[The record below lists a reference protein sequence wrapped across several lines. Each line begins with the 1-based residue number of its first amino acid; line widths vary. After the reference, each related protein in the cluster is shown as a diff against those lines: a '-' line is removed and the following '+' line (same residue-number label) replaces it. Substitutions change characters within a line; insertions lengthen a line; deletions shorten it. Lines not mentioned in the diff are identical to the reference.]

1 MRFIRDIHAD
11 LHAQAKPCISFEFF
25 PPKTPEGD
33 KALMEKH
40 IPELMELKPE
50 YCSVTYGA
58 GGSTRD
64 KTADIVQAIQDQHQL
79 TAMMHLTCV
88 SATRAELEDV
98 VADAK
103 NRGVK
108 NLLALRGD
116 PPNGGDFEVT
126 EGGFEFSYQLVEM
139 LKAKGDFSIGTAG
152 FPEGHIHCTE
162 GKEVDWDRLAK
173 KIKCGADFVV
183 TQLFFDN
190 ADYFNMVNYLREKHD
205 IQVPIIPG
213 VLPII
218 SAGLIKR
225 FTQLCSAKL
234 PEHLVKDLEA
244 CGENDAAVKEFGI
257 EFATNQVKD
266 LLDRGAPGVHFYTLN
281 KAHSTAKIM
290 RNLGLA

>member
-1 MRFIRDIHAD
+1 MRFIRDIHEER
-11 LHAQAKPCISFEFF
+11 HAAGKPCISFEFF

-33 KALMEKH
+33 AALLEKH
-40 IPELMELKPE
+40 IPALMELKPD

-58 GGSTRD
+58 GGTTRE
-64 KTADIVQAIQDQHQL
+64 KTIDIVEAIQNTHQL

-88 SATRAELEDV
+88 NATRAELEEV

-103 NRGVK
+103 SRGVK

-116 PPNGGDFEVT
+116 PPAGGDFAAT
-126 EGGFEFSYQLVEM
+126 PGGFEYSYQLVEM
-139 LKAKGDFSIGTAG
+139 LKATGDFSIGTAG
-152 FPEGHIHCTE
+152 FPEGHIACKE
-162 GKEVDWDRLAK
+162 GKIVDWQRLANK
-173 KIKCGADFVV
+173 VSCGADFIV

-190 ADYFNMVNYLREKHD
+190 ADYFEFADHLRN
-205 IQVPIIPG
+205 QLGVTVPIIPG

-225 FTQLCSAKL
+225 FTQLCGAKL
-234 PEHLVKDLEA
+234 PDELVEELEA
-244 CGENDAAVKEFGI
+244 RADDDDAVKEFGV
-257 EFATNQVKD
+257 EFATRQIRE

-281 KAHSTAKIM
+281 KADSTAKIL